1 MGGEE
6 ERPHQVDQGAPGA
19 ELCSPT
25 ACQLGAHRALKS
37 LRVDLILRAVLPQT
51 LSHLDRAP
59 VTGLEWVMALALCGG
74 GSLWPFFLLGTKL
87 V

>member
-6 ERPHQVDQGAPGA
+6 ERPHQADPRAPGA

-25 ACQLGAHRALKS
+25 ACQLGARRALQS

-51 LSHLDRAP
+51 LSHLEHAR
-59 VTGLEWVMALALCGG
+59 VTGLEWVMALALRVGEEAYG
-74 GSLWPFFLLGTKL
+74 LFFF
-87 V
+87 